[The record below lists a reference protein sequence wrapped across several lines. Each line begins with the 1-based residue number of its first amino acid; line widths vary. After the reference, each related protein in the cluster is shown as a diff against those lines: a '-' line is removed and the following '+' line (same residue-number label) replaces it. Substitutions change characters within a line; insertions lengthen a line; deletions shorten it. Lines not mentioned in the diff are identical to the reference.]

1 MAVPSEYYPTGT
13 FEEWATLVEPF
24 LMPQTAIPSDD
35 SQWLEWANSICV
47 FSNFGSDGALVNDQI
62 PSALNQATWQS
73 WADAVIAKM
82 NEVYP

>member
-13 FEEWATLVEPF
+13 FQEWATLVTPF
-24 LMPQTAIPSDD
+24 VIPQTKIPSDE
-35 SQWLEWANSICV
+35 SKWLDWASPICV
-47 FSNFGSDGALVNDQI
+47 FSNFGSEGGFANGDI
-62 PSALNQATWQS
+62 PSPLNQATWQS

>member
-13 FEEWATLVEPF
+13 FQEWATAVSPF
-24 LMPQTAIPSDD
+24 VAVCNEIPVSDLD
-35 SQWLEWANSICV
+35 WINWVSPIRY
-47 FSNFGSDGALVNDQI
+47 FSNFGSSGALVNDEI
-62 PSALNQATWQS
+62 PAANGAQTWQS